1 MDTEAVS
8 VGWRYGVE
16 EDSVGK
22 VGVSVSTKGER
33 GNGNQGSKEI

>member
-22 VGVSVSTKGER
+22 VGVVCLPKER
-33 GNGNQGSKEI
+33 RNENQGSKEV